1 MTEDWFIAQQKGF
14 QKEIESELDRRL
26 VFGDVPVRLANA
38 MRMSVKAGG
47 KRLRPLMLMGAHKMF
62 NAQANPLPAAVAVE
76 LVHTYSLIHDDL
88 PAMDDSPLR
97 RGQPT
102 CHVAFDEAT
111 AVLAGDGLLAYAF
124 EILSRAYAS
133 DPWLAIGLVESLAKA
148 SGPAMLVGG
157 QMDDILLEKGTQ
169 KVSMIEIQRIE
180 ERKTGALFSATLCMG
195 AMMSES
201 GRACLPQMERLG
213 RMFGRAFQIA
223 DDVLDVIGNEE
234 LTGKPVGADARNLKP
249 TAVDEWGL
257 DGARVQVAEITADCV
272 ELCFSC
278 KASFP
283 EFLVRLMLSMRDRV
297 L

>member
-1 MTEDWFIAQQKGF
+1 MTEDLFGKQLKGF
-14 QKEIESELDRRL
+14 QKEIECELDRWL
-26 VFGDVPVRLANA
+26 VFGEVPVRLANA
-38 MRMSVKAGG
+38 MRTSVKAGG
-47 KRLRPLMLMGAHKMF
+47 KRLRPLMLVGAHKMF
-62 NAQANPLPAAVAVE
+62 NGIANPFPAAVAVE

-111 AVLAGDGLLAYAF
+111 AILAGDGLLAYAF
-124 EILSRAYAS
+124 EILSQGYES
-133 DPWLAIGLVESLAKA
+133 DPSLAIGLVRLLAKA

-169 KVSMIEIQRIE
+169 KVSMDEIRRIE

-195 AMMSES
+195 AMMSDS

-213 RMFGRAFQIA
+213 RLFGRAFQIA
-223 DDVLDVIGNEE
+223 DDVLDVIGNAE

-257 DGARVQVAEITADCV
+257 DGARVQVAEITAECV

-278 KASFP
+278 KAYFP
-283 EFLVRLMLSMRDRV
+283 EFLVDLMLSMRNRV

>member
-1 MTEDWFIAQQKGF
+1 MTEDLFSKQLKGF
-14 QKEIESELDRRL
+14 QKDIELELDRWL
-26 VFGDVPVRLANA
+26 VFGDVPVRLAKA

-47 KRLRPLMLMGAHKMF
+47 KRLRPLMLVGAHRMF
-62 NAQANPLPAAVAVE
+62 NGRANPLPAAVAVE

-111 AVLAGDGLLAYAF
+111 AILAGDGLLAYAF
-124 EILSRAYAS
+124 EILSQGYES
-133 DPWLAIGLVESLAKA
+133 DPSLAIGLVRLLAKA

-169 KVSMIEIQRIE
+169 KVSMDEIQRIE

-195 AMMSES
+195 AMMSDS

-213 RMFGRAFQIA
+213 RLFGRAFQIA

-257 DGARVQVAEITADCV
+257 DGARVQVAEITAECM

-278 KASFP
+278 RAPFP
-283 EFLVRLMLSMRDRV
+283 EFLVDLMLSMRDRV